1 MKVGGQDKRVLQDPL
16 HQQLGFLLP
25 LVVDVG
31 LVGMDEV
38 VVAGEVSVQVLESQN
53 STGLLIE

>member
-1 MKVGGQDKRVLQDPL
+1 MKVGGQDKRVLQDPD

-31 LVGMDEV
+31 LVGKDEV
-38 VVAGEVSVQVLESQN
+38 VVAREVSVQVLERKIPSV
-53 STGLLIE
+53 